1 MSELKR
7 PLDEKWRTGKGAT
20 RDNGGGQLATKGPDK
35 GKRKEGG
42 TGKDPVRRKMTSNN
56 RKMTFRQQK
65 TTKLGPNWPKRQ
77 KLQKTPT
84 FKHTVQNCA
93 NM

>member
-1 MSELKR
+1 MSELKK
-7 PLDEKWRTGKGAT
+7 PLDEKWRTGKEGNE
-20 RDNGGGQLATKGPDK
+20 DNGGGQMATKGPDK

-65 TTKLGPNWPKRQ
+65 TTKLGPN
-77 KLQKTPT
+77 
-84 FKHTVQNCA
+84 
-93 NM
+93 

>member
-7 PLDEKWRTGKGAT
+7 PRDEKWRTGKEGNE
-20 RDNGGGQLATKGPDK
+20 DNGGGKLATKGPDK

-65 TTKLGPNWPKRQ
+65 TTKLGPN
-77 KLQKTPT
+77 
-84 FKHTVQNCA
+84 
-93 NM
+93 

>member
-1 MSELKR
+1 MAN
-7 PLDEKWRTGKGAT
+7 GKGGQRGAT
-20 RDNGGGQLATKGPDK
+20 EEGKLATKGPDK

-65 TTKLGPNWPKRQ
+65 TTKLGPN
-77 KLQKTPT
+77 
-84 FKHTVQNCA
+84 
-93 NM
+93 